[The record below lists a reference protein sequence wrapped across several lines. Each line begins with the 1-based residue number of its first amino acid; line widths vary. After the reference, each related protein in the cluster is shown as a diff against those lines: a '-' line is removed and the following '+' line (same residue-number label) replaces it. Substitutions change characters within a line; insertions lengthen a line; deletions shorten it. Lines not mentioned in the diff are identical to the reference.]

1 MSKIIKIKDLIKKLQ
16 SEKKIIALSH
26 GVFDLIHHGHL
37 RHFEEVKKNCDILIV
52 SVTSDRFVKKGDN
65 RPYFS
70 IKDRL
75 YALSKLENINFVVES
90 DSLSSLNVIKKIKP
104 DLYCKGPDYK
114 NLKADRTK
122 KIYLE
127 KKTVEK
133 CGGKLFVTSSKT
145 SSSSKLINSEYIF
158 NNDQLSYL
166 KNIKRKCNIQSI
178 IKTLKIFNKT
188 DIYIYGEAIIDVYN
202 KLNVLNKSGK
212 ESVLNFLETRSSTY
226 LGGVLSVANHI
237 SKFVSKISIVTYL
250 GKKKEHLTFIKK
262 GLSTNIKMKFF
273 LKKDSPTIEKKRYID
288 DYSNKKIIGIYKL
301 NDVFVD
307 TNLEKYIIKEIQK
320 IPKNK
325 LILSFDYGHGFFTKK
340 IIKELSKKNN
350 CFKSTN
356 VQLNSSS
363 IGYHSI
369 GNYAKSEMLCMNELE
384 LRHDLRD
391 RAGEINILIKKISKK
406 NSSNYYLITRGKQG
420 VILFNKKKNKFFKAP
435 AFASQVN
442 DKVGAGDSMIPIIAL
457 CLMNK
462 VDEDISLLLGSIFSA
477 ESIKH
482 EANNFKMTQDLLL
495 NSIET
500 MLKI

>member
-1 MSKIIKIKDLIKKLQ
+1 MSKIIKIKDLVKKLQ
-16 SEKKIIALSH
+16 SKKKVTALSH

-52 SVTSDRFVKKGDN
+52 SVTSDKFVKKGDN

-75 YALSKLENINFVVES
+75 YALSKLENIDFVVES

-104 DLYCKGPDYK
+104 NLYCKGPDYK
-114 NLKADRTK
+114 NLKSDRTR

-133 CGGKLFVTSSKT
+133 FGGKLFITSSKT

-158 NNDQLSYL
+158 NNDQLNYL
-166 KNIKRKCNIQSI
+166 RKIKKKSNLEKLIDDLESLRK
-178 IKTLKIFNKT
+178 K
-188 DIYIYGEAIIDVYN
+188 DIYIYGETIIDIYN

-212 ESVLNFLETRSSTY
+212 ESVLNFQETKSSVY
-226 LGGVLSVANHI
+226 LGGVLSVANNI
-237 SKFVSKISIVTYL
+237 SEFVNKVYIFTYL
-250 GKKKEHLTFIKK
+250 GKGKNYFSFIKK
-262 GLSTNIKMKFF
+262 RLSKNII
-273 LKKDSPTIEKKRYID
+273 LKYVLKNNSTTIEKKRYVDI
-288 DYSNKKIIGIYKL
+288 YSNKKIIGIYSL
-301 NDVFVD
+301 NDSFIDNAAETTVS
-307 TNLEKYIIKEIQK
+307 KSIRK
-320 IPKNK
+320 IPKKK

-340 IIKELSKKNN
+340 ITKELSKKNS
-350 CFKSTN
+350 CFKSSN

-369 GNYAKSEMLCMNELE
+369 KSYAKSDMLCMNELE

-391 RAGEINILIKKISKK
+391 RTSEIKFLVKKISKK
-406 NSSNYYLITRGKQG
+406 NNSKYYLITRGKNG
-420 VILFNKKKNKFFKAP
+420 VLLFNKSKRKFFKAP
-435 AFASQVN
+435 AFANQVN
-442 DKVGAGDSMIPIIAL
+442 DKVGAGDSMIPIISL

-462 VDEDISLLLGSIFSA
+462 IDEDISLLLGSIFSA
-477 ESIKH
+477 ENIKH
-482 EANNFKMTQDLLL
+482 EANNFKMKKELVLRSL
-495 NSIET
+495 ET

>member
-369 GNYAKSEMLCMNELE
+369 GNYTKSEMLCMNELE

>member
-369 GNYAKSEMLCMNELE
+369 GNYTKSEMLCMNELE

-391 RAGEINILIKKISKK
+391 RTGEINILIKKISKK

>member
-1 MSKIIKIKDLIKKLQ
+1 MSKIIKIKDLVKKLQ
-16 SEKKIIALSH
+16 SKKKVVALSH

-52 SVTSDRFVKKGDN
+52 SVTSDKFVKKGDN

-75 YALSKLENINFVVES
+75 YALSKLENIDFVVES

-104 DLYCKGPDYK
+104 NLYCKGPDYK
-114 NLKADRTK
+114 NLKSDRTK

-133 CGGKLFVTSSKT
+133 FGGRLFITSSKT

-158 NNDQLSYL
+158 NNDQLNYL
-166 KNIKRKCNIQSI
+166 KSIKKKCNIHSI
-178 IKTLKIFNKT
+178 INTLKNFNKA

-212 ESVLNFLETRSSTY
+212 ESVLNFLETKSSTY

-237 SKFVSKISIVTYL
+237 SKFVNKISIITYL
-250 GKKKEHLTFIKK
+250 GKKKEYLSFIKK
-262 GLSTNIKMKFF
+262 GLSKNINIKYV

-301 NDVFVD
+301 NDEFID
-307 TNLEKYIIKEIQK
+307 HSLEKNVISEITK
-320 IPKNK
+320 IPKDR
-325 LILSFDYGHGFFTKK
+325 LILLFDYGHGFFTKK
-340 IIKELSKKNN
+340 IIKELSKKKN

-369 GNYAKSEMLCMNELE
+369 SNYAKSNMLCMNELE

-391 RAGEINILIKKISKK
+391 RSGKINILIKKISEK
-406 NSSNYYLITRGKQG
+406 NSSNFYLITRGKKG

-435 AFASQVN
+435 AFANQIN
-442 DKVGAGDSMIPIIAL
+442 DKVGAGDAMIPIISL

-462 VDEDISLLLGSIFSA
+462 IDEEIALLLGSIFSA

-482 EANNFKMTQDLLL
+482 EANNFKMSQELLL